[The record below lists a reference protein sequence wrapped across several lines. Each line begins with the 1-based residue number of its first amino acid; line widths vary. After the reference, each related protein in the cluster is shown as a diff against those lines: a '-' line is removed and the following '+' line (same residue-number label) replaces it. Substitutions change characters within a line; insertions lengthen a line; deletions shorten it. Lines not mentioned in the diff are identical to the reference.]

1 MDNLSGPE
9 LIKALRVQ
17 HPEMSI
23 EDVLDKARE
32 ILYEQKL
39 KTIGTH
45 KNVFN
50 FLVALI
56 DSDMT
61 PVEIDKALETHP
73 SGKIVQI
80 DDAIEFINSLEEV
93 PPPRCCF
100 PWKTAGKGRTQGIRR
115 QRPVSSP

>member
-9 LIKALRVQ
+9 LIKALRIEN
-17 HPEMSI
+17 PEMSI

-45 KNVFN
+45 KNIFN

-61 PVEIDKALETHP
+61 PDEIDKALGTHP

-93 PPPRCCF
+93 PPPCCF
-100 PWKTAGKGRTQGIRR
+100 PWRTAGKGRTQGIRR

>member
-1 MDNLSGPE
+1 MDNLSGPR
-9 LIKALRVQ
+9 LINALRVQ

-39 KTIGTH
+39 KTIGTRE
-45 KNVFN
+45 NVFN

-80 DDAIEFINSLEEV
+80 DDAIDFINSLEEV
-93 PPPRCCF
+93 PPRCCF
-100 PWKTAGKGRTQGIRR
+100 PWKTAGKGRTQGICR